1 MRDNIIRAVKMLVL
15 VAVQAFLL
23 NNMNLFGYATPYLYI
38 YLILCMEV
46 DESPNKAMLWAF
58 AMGLLVDIFSNTPG
72 INAASSVMLAFV
84 RPAVLRLYV
93 SRESLEHGNPSLRTT
108 GGGAFIK
115 YAATA
120 VLLHHTML
128 VLLCYFDMGDAVDI
142 VLRIVASSAFTL
154 ALVLMIENIRK

>member
-23 NNMNLFGYATPYLYI
+23 NNMNLFGCATPYLYI

-58 AMGLLVDIFSNTPG
+58 AMGLLVDIFSDTPG

-84 RPAVLRLYV
+84 RPVVLRLYV
-93 SRESLEHGNPSLRTT
+93 SRESLEHGSPSLRTT
-108 GGGAFIK
+108 GVGAFIK

-120 VLLHHTML
+120 TLLHHTLL
-128 VLLCYFDMGDAVDI
+128 VLLCYFDMGDPAGL
-142 VLRIVASSAFTL
+142 VLRIAASSAFTL
-154 ALVLMIENIRK
+154 ALILMIENLRK